1 MPVQVGNSY
10 VSEAALNYAQAQVT
24 DSTKSGGKKGNSV
37 LSDLSR
43 QFKDVNFSVGTAPF
57 NGKGNNNISISPN
70 VLRQMADDPEKRIEY
85 EALIYDCNRHLKN
98 TANRPNLKAQGYI
111 IGNDGGLRM
120 WSISGSDNGNK
131 KRVLMNMTEEEF
143 KQRLAG
149 RLPDKELAKRQK
161 IAESLKAANDYLN
174 SRKGEIGFQGGSVS
188 VDKDGNISI
197 TSAKATV
204 TFNES
209 KRAAQLAAVK
219 TSDDLDKLMSL
230 LQEDL
235 KECEA
240 GLQSNMCDEAEVEKV
255 KKMIER
261 AQQRAN
267 ELPKN
272 TDQFTS
278 SMIDI
283 VI

>member
-24 DSTKSGGKKGNSV
+24 DSTKSRGKKGNSV

-70 VLRQMADDPEKRIEY
+70 ILRQMADDPEKRIEY
-85 EALIYDCNRHLKN
+85 EALIYDCNRNLKN

-111 IGNDGGLRM
+111 IGSDGGLRM
-120 WSISGSDNGNK
+120 WSISDNDNGNK
-131 KRVLMNMTEEEF
+131 KRVLLNMTEEEF

-161 IAESLKAANDYLN
+161 IAENIKAANDYLN
-174 SRKGEIGFQGGSVS
+174 SRKGEIGFQSGSVS

-209 KRAAQLAAVK
+209 KRATQLAAVK
-219 TSDDLDKLMSL
+219 TSADLDKLMAL

-261 AQQRAN
+261 AQQKAN